1 MAPLLYV
8 LDPHK
13 FSEEKFSKGIKHY
26 IRITEIEP
34 GSELAQAVVRL
45 ERQYEAPYG
54 RLRQIAAR
62 LHVKL
67 QLVEPDESEATP
79 AKQPAERPRLTN
91 G

>member
-1 MAPLLYV
+1 MAPPLYV

-13 FSEEKFSKGIKHY
+13 FSEEKLSKGKGHY

-54 RLRQIAAR
+54 GRLRKIAAC

-67 QLVEPDESEATP
+67 
-79 AKQPAERPRLTN
+79 
-91 G
+91 